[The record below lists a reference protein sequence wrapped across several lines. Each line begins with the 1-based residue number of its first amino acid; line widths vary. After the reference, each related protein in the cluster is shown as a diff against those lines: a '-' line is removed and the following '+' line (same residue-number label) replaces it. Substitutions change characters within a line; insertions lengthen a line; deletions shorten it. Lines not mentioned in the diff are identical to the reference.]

1 MSETKLMALREAVNL
16 AMSEEMRKDEN
27 IFLMGED
34 VGIYGG
40 DFGTSVGML
49 AEFGEKRVKDTPI
62 SEAAIAGA
70 AVGSAITGL
79 RPIVDLTFM
88 DFITIALDAIVNNG
102 AKNNYMFGGGLKTP
116 VTFRV
121 ASGSGIGSAAQHS
134 QSLESWLT
142 HIPGIKVVAPGNAND
157 AKGLLKSAIQDN
169 NIVIFMEPKALYGKK
184 EEVTQDPDF
193 YIPLGKGEIKREGT
207 DLTIVTYG
215 RMLERVLKAAEEVAE
230 QGINVEVVDPRTLI
244 PLDKELIFESVKKT
258 GNLCWSMM
266 LIRQVDS
273 SVRLLLWLQKVKLL
287 ITLTT
292 QLYVWQVKMCLY
304 LMRVSWNKRFFQML
318 KRLRLL
324 LSRWS
329 IKETN
334 FLATVK

>member
-215 RMLERVLKAAEEVAE
+215 RMLERALKAAEEVAE

-258 GNLCWSMM
+258 GKLML

-318 KRLRLL
+318 KRLRLQ
-324 LSRWS
+324 LSRWP

-334 FLATVK
+334 FLAMVK

>member
-16 AMSEEMRKDEN
+16 AMSEEMRKDDN

-70 AVGSAITGL
+70 AVGAAITGL

-157 AKGLLKSAIQDN
+157 AKGLLKSSIQDN

-258 GNLCWSMM
+258 GKLM
-266 LIRQVDS
+266 LVNDAYKTGGFIGEIAAMVTESEIFDYLDHPI
-273 SVRLLLWLQKVKLL
+273 VRLASEDVPVPYARVLEQAVLPDVEKIKAA
-287 ITLTT
+287 II
-292 QLYVWQVKMCLY
+292 KMA
-304 LMRVSWNKRFFQML
+304 NKG
-318 KRLRLL
+318 
-324 LSRWS
+324 
-329 IKETN
+329 N
-334 FLATVK
+334 

>member
-16 AMSEEMRKDEN
+16 AMSEEMRKDPD
-27 IFLMGED
+27 IFLMRED

-70 AVGSAITGL
+70 AVGAAITGL

-157 AKGLLKSAIQDN
+157 AKGLLKSSIQDN

-230 QGINVEVVDPRTLI
+230 QGINVEVVDPRTLV

-258 GNLCWSMM
+258 GKLM
-266 LIRQVDS
+266 LVNDAYKTGGFIGEIAAMVTESEAFDYLDHPI
-273 SVRLLLWLQKVKLL
+273 VRLASEDVPVPYARVLEQAVLPDVEKIKAA
-287 ITLTT
+287 II
-292 QLYVWQVKMCLY
+292 KMA
-304 LMRVSWNKRFFQML
+304 NKG
-318 KRLRLL
+318 
-324 LSRWS
+324 
-329 IKETN
+329 N
-334 FLATVK
+334 

>member
-62 SEAAIAGA
+62 SEAAIGGA

-88 DFITIALDAIVNNG
+88 DFITLALDAIVNNG

-258 GNLCWSMM
+258 GKLM
-266 LIRQVDS
+266 LVNDAYKTGGFIGEIAAMVTESEAFDYLDHPI
-273 SVRLLLWLQKVKLL
+273 VRLASEDVPVPYARVLEQAVLPDVEKIKAA
-287 ITLTT
+287 II
-292 QLYVWQVKMCLY
+292 KMA
-304 LMRVSWNKRFFQML
+304 NKG
-318 KRLRLL
+318 
-324 LSRWS
+324 
-329 IKETN
+329 N
-334 FLATVK
+334 

>member
-142 HIPGIKVVAPGNAND
+142 HIPGIKGNAND

-184 EEVTQDPDF
+184 EEVTQDPNF

-258 GNLCWSMM
+258 GKLM
-266 LIRQVDS
+266 LVNDAYKTGGFIGEIAAMVTESEAFDYLDHPI
-273 SVRLLLWLQKVKLL
+273 VRLASEDVPVPYARVLEQAVLPDVEKIKAA
-287 ITLTT
+287 II
-292 QLYVWQVKMCLY
+292 KMA
-304 LMRVSWNKRFFQML
+304 NKG
-318 KRLRLL
+318 
-324 LSRWS
+324 
-329 IKETN
+329 N
-334 FLATVK
+334 

>member
-16 AMSEEMRKDEN
+16 AMSEEMRKDPD

-70 AVGSAITGL
+70 AVGAAITGL

-157 AKGLLKSAIQDN
+157 AKGLLKSSIQDN

-230 QGINVEVVDPRTLI
+230 QGINVEVVDPRTLV

-258 GNLCWSMM
+258 GKLM
-266 LIRQVDS
+266 LVNDAYKTGGFIGEIAAMVTESEAFDYLDHPI
-273 SVRLLLWLQKVKLL
+273 VRLARVLEQAVLPDVEKIKAA
-287 ITLTT
+287 II
-292 QLYVWQVKMCLY
+292 KMA
-304 LMRVSWNKRFFQML
+304 NKG
-318 KRLRLL
+318 
-324 LSRWS
+324 
-329 IKETN
+329 N
-334 FLATVK
+334 

>member
-16 AMSEEMRKDEN
+16 AMSEEMRKDPD

-70 AVGSAITGL
+70 AVGAAITGL

-102 AKNNYMFGGGLKTP
+102 AKNNYMYGGGLKTP

-121 ASGSGIGSAAQHS
+121 ASGSGIVSAAQHS

-157 AKGLLKSAIQDN
+157 AKGLLKSSIQDN

-230 QGINVEVVDPRTLI
+230 QGINVEVVDPRTLV

-258 GNLCWSMM
+258 GKLM
-266 LIRQVDS
+266 LVNDAYKTGGFIGEIAAMVTESEAFDYLDHPI
-273 SVRLLLWLQKVKLL
+273 VRLASEDVPVPYARVLEQAVLPDVEKIKAA
-287 ITLTT
+287 II
-292 QLYVWQVKMCLY
+292 KMA
-304 LMRVSWNKRFFQML
+304 NKG
-318 KRLRLL
+318 
-324 LSRWS
+324 
-329 IKETN
+329 N
-334 FLATVK
+334 

>member
-70 AVGSAITGL
+70 AVGAAITGL

-157 AKGLLKSAIQDN
+157 AKGLLKSSIQDN

-193 YIPLGKGEIKREGT
+193 YIPLGKGKIKREGT

-230 QGINVEVVDPRTLI
+230 QGINVEVVDPRTLV

-258 GNLCWSMM
+258 GKLM
-266 LIRQVDS
+266 LVNDAYKTGGFIGEIAAMVTESEAFDYLDHPI
-273 SVRLLLWLQKVKLL
+273 VRLASEDVPVPYARVLEQAVLPDVEKIKAA
-287 ITLTT
+287 II
-292 QLYVWQVKMCLY
+292 KMA
-304 LMRVSWNKRFFQML
+304 NKG
-318 KRLRLL
+318 
-324 LSRWS
+324 
-329 IKETN
+329 N
-334 FLATVK
+334 

>member
-70 AVGSAITGL
+70 AVGAAITGL

-184 EEVTQDPDF
+184 EEVTQDSDF

-258 GNLCWSMM
+258 GKLM
-266 LIRQVDS
+266 LVNDAYKTGGFIGEIAAMVTESEAFDYLDHPI
-273 SVRLLLWLQKVKLL
+273 VRLASEDVPVPYARVLEQAVLPDVEKIKAA
-287 ITLTT
+287 II
-292 QLYVWQVKMCLY
+292 KMA
-304 LMRVSWNKRFFQML
+304 NKG
-318 KRLRLL
+318 
-324 LSRWS
+324 
-329 IKETN
+329 N
-334 FLATVK
+334 

>member
-16 AMSEEMRKDEN
+16 AMSEEMRKDPD

-70 AVGSAITGL
+70 AVGAAITGL

-88 DFITIALDAIVNNG
+88 DFITIGVDAIVNNG

-157 AKGLLKSAIQDN
+157 AKGLLKSSIQDN

-230 QGINVEVVDPRTLI
+230 QGINVEVVDPRTLV

-258 GNLCWSMM
+258 GKLM
-266 LIRQVDS
+266 LVNDAYKTGGFIGEIAAMVTESEAFDYLDHPI
-273 SVRLLLWLQKVKLL
+273 VRLASEDVPVPYARVLEQAVLPDVEKIKAA
-287 ITLTT
+287 II
-292 QLYVWQVKMCLY
+292 KMA
-304 LMRVSWNKRFFQML
+304 NKG
-318 KRLRLL
+318 
-324 LSRWS
+324 
-329 IKETN
+329 N
-334 FLATVK
+334 